1 MFDLEWMKG
10 LNLADGIEALKPAA
24 YFAISVGVFSFAI
37 FHLHRFMSK
46 SDFFLIDVSPLRK
59 SGRLLRIL
67 LFCVIY
73 LFRYTLLLPMVTY
86 LWFWILVAI
95 VAFLYNSREPREV
108 LLMAMAVL
116 TAVRVTSYYNEDLA
130 RDISKI
136 LPYGLLGIF
145 LVNLGQ
151 INLETSFALMGRIGS
166 EMANA
171 FYYWA
176 YVTCQELILR
186 ISYPYVRGINGFIV
200 TTVDAQRKRLV
211 DRGRKE
217 TPSTA
222 KPADD

>member
-1 MFDLEWMKG
+1 MPSF
-10 LNLADGIEALKPAA
+10 
-24 YFAISVGVFSFAI
+24 ISTGSCPRATFS
-37 FHLHRFMSK
+37 LV
-46 SDFFLIDVSPLRK
+46 DVSPLRK
-59 SGRLLRIL
+59 SGRILPIL

-73 LFRYTLLLPMVTY
+73 LFRYTLLLPMFTY
-86 LWFWILVAI
+86 LWSWILVMI
-95 VAFLYNSREPREV
+95 VAFLYNSREPQEV

-151 INLETSFALMGRIGS
+151 VNLEASLALMERIGS
-166 EMANA
+166 ERANA

-186 ISYPYVRGINGFIV
+186 MSYPYVRGINGFIA

-211 DRGRKE
+211 ERGRKGA
-217 TPSTA
+217 PSTFE
-222 KPADD
+222 PADD